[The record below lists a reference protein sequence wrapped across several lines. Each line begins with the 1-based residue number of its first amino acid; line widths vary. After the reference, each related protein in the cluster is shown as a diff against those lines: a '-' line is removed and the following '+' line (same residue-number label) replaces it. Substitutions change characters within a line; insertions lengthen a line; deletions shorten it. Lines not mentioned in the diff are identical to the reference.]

1 MKLLY
6 IGSGFVGACSAAV
19 SADSG
24 HEVLVF
30 DVDERKIKLLSSG
43 DRDTIQSCLF
53 EDGLGDLLIRNKER
67 ILFTTDYAQA
77 EKFLNDCDAIFMC
90 LPTPEIGE
98 TGESDLSF
106 YSSAAEK
113 LAGALLLL
121 STKAQFQLIWLSKQ
135 KR

>member
-1 MKLLY
+1 MHLLY

-24 HEVLVF
+24 HDVFVF
-30 DVDERKIKLLSSG
+30 DVDARKIAALSSV

-67 ILFTTDYAQA
+67 ISFTTDYSRV
-77 EKFLNDCDAIFMC
+77 EKFLSDCDAIFMC

-98 TGESDLSF
+98 TGESDLTF
-106 YSSAAEK
+106 YFSAAEK
-113 LAGALLLL
+113 LAMAL
-121 STKAQFQLIWLSKQ
+121 A
-135 KR
+135 KRNG